1 MKILLNIQDIG
12 ELMYFNMILIILLF
26 IISLYFIF
34 KEIPETD
41 KNRFKKEE
49 NLRYYPE
56 KRNPLEQDE

>member
-1 MKILLNIQDIG
+1 
-12 ELMYFNMILIILLF
+12 MILIILLF
-26 IISLYFIF
+26 IIISLYFIF

>member
-1 MKILLNIQDIG
+1 
-12 ELMYFNMILIILLF
+12 MYFNMILIILLF

>member
-49 NLRYYPE
+49 NLIYYPE